1 MDSKKLAAAVQ
12 PDVVAFRHELHAHP
26 ELSFQEVETTN
37 RIAVALEGLG
47 LTVTR
52 FAPTGLMADI
62 KGDKP
67 GKMVGLRADIDAL
80 PVTEHTGLPFASA
93 VPGVMHA
100 CGHDTHAAMLY
111 GAAKALCSVKGELP
125 GTVRLLFQPAEEI
138 VKGAKALVQQ
148 GALDGVDMLFG
159 QHIIGMM
166 PVGVIG
172 VAAGPSA
179 AASDGFTI
187 KVHGKGCHGAMPDT
201 GVDATLAASA
211 IVVGLQSI
219 VSREIAPAE
228 PAVVTVGKLV
238 SGTKGNIISGEAEM
252 EGTVR
257 TFDRALRKT
266 MPDRITRI
274 AKDIASAYRCTA
286 EVQYEFSVDVLI
298 NDETATAVAAGAAKK
313 VVAAPAMLLQNLP
326 RQMGAEDFADYTAK
340 VPASFAVLGGGGEY
354 PQHSDKFCIDES
366 AFETGVAFL
375 VQAAWDFLTGAQG

>member
-1 MDSKKLAAAVQ
+1 MDSKKLAAGVQ
-12 PDVVAFRHELHAHP
+12 QDVVAFRHELHAHP

-37 RIAVALEGLG
+37 RIAAALEGLG

-62 KGDKP
+62 KGGKP

-80 PVTEHTGLPFASA
+80 PVTEHTDLPFAST

-111 GAAKALCSVKGELP
+111 GAAKVLCSVKGELP

-166 PVGVIG
+166 PVGVLG
-172 VAAGPSA
+172 VSAGPSA
-179 AASDGFTI
+179 AASDAFII

-286 EVQYEFSVDVLI
+286 EVEYEFSVDVLI
-298 NDETATAVAAGAAKK
+298 NDEAATAVAAGAAKK

-354 PQHSDKFCIDES
+354 PQHSDKFCIDEA

>member
-1 MDSKKLAAAVQ
+1 MDSKKLAAGVQ
-12 PDVVAFRHELHAHP
+12 QDVVAFRHELHAHP

-37 RIAVALEGLG
+37 RIAAALEGLG

-62 KGDKP
+62 KGGKP

-80 PVTEHTGLPFASA
+80 PVTEHTDLPFASA

-111 GAAKALCSVKGELP
+111 GAAKVLCSVKGELP

-166 PVGVIG
+166 PVGVLG
-172 VAAGPSA
+172 VSAGPSA
-179 AASDGFTI
+179 AASDAFII

-286 EVQYEFSVDVLI
+286 EVEYEFSVDVLI
-298 NDETATAVAAGAAKK
+298 NDEAATAVAAGAAKK

-354 PQHSDKFCIDES
+354 PQHSDKFCIDEA

>member
-1 MDSKKLAAAVQ
+1 MDSKKLAAGVQ
-12 PDVVAFRHELHAHP
+12 QDVVAFRHELHAHP

-37 RIAVALEGLG
+37 RIAAALEGLG

-62 KGDKP
+62 KGGKP

-80 PVTEHTGLPFASA
+80 PVTEHTDLPFASA

-166 PVGVIG
+166 PVGVLG
-172 VAAGPSA
+172 VSAGPSA
-179 AASDGFTI
+179 AASDAFII

-286 EVQYEFSVDVLI
+286 EVEYEFSVDVLI
-298 NDETATAVAAGAAKK
+298 NDEAATAVAAGAAKK

-354 PQHSDKFCIDES
+354 PQHSDKFCIDEA